1 MTVASDGLREVF
13 RVGCGAGFSGD
24 RLDAALPVVRTL
36 IRHGG
41 PACLIYE
48 TLAERTLAIAQL
60 RRGQDPEAGFEPRLA
75 AFLRPVLALC
85 LGHGIT
91 IVGNFG
97 AANPAAA
104 ARCIA
109 ALAAELG
116 LPEPRIAVIHGD
128 DLCGPADRGWLT
140 EAIGREQVATTLVS
154 ANAYLGAARIT
165 EAIQAG
171 AQIVVAGRV
180 VDSALVLGPAAAHF
194 GWSWDDWDRLARA
207 TMAGHLLECGAQVTG
222 GYFADPGYKDVP
234 DLARVGF
241 PIAEIDADGHCVV
254 AKADDTGG
262 RVDVATVTEQL
273 LYEIQDPAAYLTPD
287 VVADITGAWLE
298 SAGPDRVAL
307 RGVVGHPRPPRL
319 KVNVCY
325 EGGWLAE
332 GEISYAGPGA
342 EARARLAAAVLVER
356 LAGQR
361 LRVDLIGALSLFGD
375 DAGRQL
381 ATTSDGGAE
390 DIRLRVATTDSDK
403 ARAEGLLQEVDSLYT
418 CGPAG
423 GGGVRTALRPR
434 LMTMS
439 CLVPRERVE
448 TGWCWANETRANET
462 RAPEARAPEVRADG
476 GRS

>member
-1 MTVASDGLREVF
+1 MGSDLF

-24 RLDAALPVVRTL
+24 RIDAALPVVRTL
-36 IRHGG
+36 IERGG

-85 LGHGIT
+85 LAHGIT

-109 ALAAELG
+109 ALADELG
-116 LPEPRIAVIHGD
+116 LAQPRIAVIGGD
-128 DLCGPADRGWLT
+128 DLSGPQHRGWLA
-140 EAIGREQVATTLVS
+140 EAIGREQVSATLVS
-154 ANAYLGAARIT
+154 ANAYLGAVHIT

-171 AQIVVAGRV
+171 AQVVVAGRV

-194 GWSWDDWDRLARA
+194 GWSYEDWDRLARA
-207 TMAGHLLECGAQVTG
+207 TMAGHLLECGAQLTG
-222 GYFADPGYKDVP
+222 GYFADPGYKEVP
-234 DLARVGF
+234 GLARIGF
-241 PIAEIDADGHCVV
+241 PIAEIDADGHCTVT
-254 AKADDTGG
+254 KADDTGG
-262 RVDVATVTEQL
+262 RVDAATVTEQL
-273 LYEIQDPAAYLTPD
+273 LYEIQDPAAYMTPD

-298 SAGPDRVAL
+298 TVGADRVAL
-307 RGVVGHPRPPRL
+307 RGVIGHPRPLRL

-342 EARARLAAAVLVER
+342 EARARLAARVLAER

-361 LRVDLIGALSLFGD
+361 LRFDLIGSLSLFAD
-375 DAGRQL
+375 DDGRLL
-381 ATTSDGGAE
+381 AATPDTGGE
-390 DIRLRVATTDSDK
+390 DVRLRVAASD
-403 ARAEGLLQEVDSLYT
+403 ADRPRAEALLQEVDSLYT

-423 GGGVRTALRPR
+423 GGGVRMAVRPR
-434 LMTMS
+434 LQTMS
-439 CLVPRERVE
+439 CLVARERVE
-448 TGWCWANETRANET
+448 SGWRW
-462 RAPEARAPEVRADG
+462 ADG
-476 GRS
+476 GRR